1 MKAYVICLLLLTSCT
16 ATEVGDTLLPDEV
29 TLGRG
34 SSEMGGYLDE
44 PQGMHDFDFDGESE
58 STYAALTWYLPS
70 LNDDL
75 SRADR
80 ERIRSASFL
89 REAMVAREIEEE
101 EEKGD
106 TTMASGGAFQAD
118 WRHAAAFGGILVF
131 LLIILIV
138 KLKRSNGWH

>member
-16 ATEVGDTLLPDEV
+16 AAEVGDTLLPDEL

-34 SSEMGGYLDE
+34 SSQMGGYLDE

-58 STYAALTWYLPS
+58 STYASLTWHLPS
-70 LNDDL
+70 LNNEM

-80 ERIRSASFL
+80 ERIRS
-89 REAMVAREIEEE
+89 EAVIRDVAVARAIAEKKEREEP
-101 EEKGD
+101 
-106 TTMASGGAFQAD
+106 TMARGGALQAD
-118 WRHAAAFGGILVF
+118 WRHAAAFGGLLGF
-131 LLIILIV
+131 LLIILLV

>member
-1 MKAYVICLLLLTSCT
+1 MKSYVICLLLLTSCT
-16 ATEVGDTLLPDEV
+16 AAEVGDTLLPDEL

-34 SSEMGGYLDE
+34 SSQMGGYLDE

-58 STYAALTWYLPS
+58 STYASLTWHLPS
-70 LNDDL
+70 LNDGP

-80 ERIRSASFL
+80 ERIRSESFL
-89 REAMVAREIEEE
+89 RDAMVAREIAE

-118 WRHAAAFGGILVF
+118 WRHAAVFGGIMTL
-131 LLIILIV
+131 LLIILLV
-138 KLKRSNGWH
+138 KLRRSNGWH